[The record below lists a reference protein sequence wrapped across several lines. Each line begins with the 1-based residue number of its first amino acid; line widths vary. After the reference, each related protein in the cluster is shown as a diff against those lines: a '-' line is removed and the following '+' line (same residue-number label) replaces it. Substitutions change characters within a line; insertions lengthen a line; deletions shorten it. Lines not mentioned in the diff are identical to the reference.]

1 MVLAGN
7 KAKHVSF
14 VNHTTK
20 PFIIIIIIII
30 IIVMI
35 NFLKNHLK
43 KECFEMLSNLENVL
57 QRNLKTGR
65 ARECILRAFG
75 ATNGDAFMFQCI

>member
-20 PFIIIIIIII
+20 PFIIIIIII
-30 IIVMI
+30 VMV

>member
-20 PFIIIIIIII
+20 PFIIIIIIIT
-30 IIVMI
+30 IIVMV

>member
-20 PFIIIIIIII
+20 PFIIIIIIT
-30 IIVMI
+30 IIVMV